1 MRLESNSEANTIDL
15 GKEFA
20 SKLSV
25 GDVVCLEGDLG
36 TGKTHFIKGIA
47 EGLGID
53 ASKVSS
59 PTFNIVNEYTGE
71 IPLYHFDCYR
81 IEREEEMQEIGFD
94 DYLFGDGV
102 SVIEWPSKISGL
114 IPENAIKI
122 NMEHAG
128 KSKRIIF
135 IL

>member
-1 MRLESNSEANTIDL
+1 MRLESNSEANTINL

-36 TGKTHFIKGIA
+36 AGKTHFIKGIA

-53 ASKVSS
+53 PSKVSS

-94 DYLFGDGV
+94 DYLFGDGI

>member
-36 TGKTHFIKGIA
+36 AGKTHFIKGIA

-94 DYLFGDGV
+94 DYLFGDGI

>member
-128 KSKRIIF
+128 KTKRIIF

>member
-1 MRLESNSEANTIDL
+1 MRLESNSEANTINL

-94 DYLFGDGV
+94 DYLFGDGI